1 MGKES
6 PSLLQELRQWLLELV
21 TLDKAQPPPGLW
33 ENVSSPTPI
42 HLFFSSLFFLL
53 PLPFSLLLVSQT
65 LLALQTKQA
74 AGCGHAKVQF
84 LVSQEVTERIKM
96 HRGKGGALMV

>member
-1 MGKES
+1 MALGVGDPGQGTA
-6 PSLLQELRQWLLELV
+6 PSRSLGECVL
-21 TLDKAQPPPGLW
+21 PNSHP
-33 ENVSSPTPI
+33 S
-42 HLFFSSLFFLL
+42 FFLSSLFFLL

-84 LVSQEVTERIKM
+84 LASQEVTERIK
-96 HRGKGGALMV
+96 RGG